1 MTDASNDPQ
10 NGSGL
15 CPDQGRAI
23 LVVEDNPQAAKLLS
37 LYLSQAGYRVTIAG
51 SGAQALALAGRC
63 RPTAI
68 TLDLLLP
75 DMDGW
80 DVLAQLKA
88 TPGTQDVPVV
98 IISVLDRQS
107 LGFELG
113 ASDYL
118 VKPVGRSELLRAL
131 ERCMPRDEGVCRKV
145 MVVHTDLDKL
155 NLLAMVVAQESYE
168 VVLALGAD
176 KAAWLA
182 KHVHPDLVVTDLLAG
197 GMDCYALL
205 EGLRAEPETAHV
217 PVLAL
222 TTGIGHPEGSG
233 EGGDIEFVLV
243 RDNELIEERLLAT
256 ITRLFKR
263 GKLVA
268 DGKNNGRTT

>member
-1 MTDASNDPQ
+1 MTSNDPPS
-10 NGSGL
+10 GSES
-15 CPDQGRAI
+15 CPDQGKTI

-37 LYLSQAGYRVTIAG
+37 LYLSQAGYRVTVAG
-51 SGAQALALAGRC
+51 SGAEGLASAARC

-88 TPGTQDVPVV
+88 SPRTRDIPVV
-98 IISVLDRQS
+98 IVSVLDRQS

-118 VKPVGRSELLRAL
+118 VKPVGRGELLQAL
-131 ERCMPRDEGVCRKV
+131 KRCMPRDEGVCRKV

-168 VVLALGAD
+168 VILALGAD

-182 KHVHPDLVVTDLLAG
+182 KRVHPDLVVTDLLAG
-197 GMDCYALL
+197 GVDCYALL
-205 EGLRAEPETAHV
+205 EELRAEPETAHV

-222 TTGIGHPEGSG
+222 TTGLSHPEAGI
-233 EGGDIEFVLV
+233 EGGGIEFVLV
-243 RDNELIEERLLAT
+243 RDNDPIEERLLAA

-263 GKLVA
+263 DKPVA
-268 DGKNNGRTT
+268 GG